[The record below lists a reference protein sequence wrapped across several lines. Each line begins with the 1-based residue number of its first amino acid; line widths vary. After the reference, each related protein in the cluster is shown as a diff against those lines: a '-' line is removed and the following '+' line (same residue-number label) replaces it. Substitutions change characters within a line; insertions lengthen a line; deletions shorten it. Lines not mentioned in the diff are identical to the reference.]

1 MAARKT
7 SLHLMRRKTVNA
19 VMLSLTGV
27 CTFIAA
33 GTLLY
38 ILGYLFVHGAKSLS
52 WSFFTNLPTPVGEPG
67 GGMANAIVGSG
78 KILLVATAVGVP
90 VGFLGGVYLAE
101 FGGTTFSYIVRYVT
115 D

>member
-1 MAARKT
+1 MAARKM
-7 SLHLMRRKTVNA
+7 SFHLMRRKAGNA

-38 ILGYLFVHGAKSLS
+38 ILGYLFVHGDKSLR

-67 GGMANAIVGSG
+67 GGMANVIVGSG

-101 FGGTTFSYIVRYVT
+101 
-115 D
+115 